1 MCCVKL
7 QSFIQSCLWLECN
20 GSVWKKQKGACT
32 TVVAIVKCLGLILWW
47 GAQQMF
53 LLNNNKN
60 PYSVLCGQTGPC
72 CKVWVMVLFYVCL
85 VGCVCLF
92 YDLWLAARQCVSS
105 STRGCFYYGS
115 YIFVWVWLVTN
126 EWTNIHSLCL
136 VRIKFLCLIRTENQ
150 SDFHL
155 WFDQL
160 CFDLV
165 LPDKLTHVS
174 FCCTWVKYGYWY
186 IFIID
191 YFDCICCW
199 LSYVQNCKPN
209 VLLVA
214 CWLDFCPG

>member
-1 MCCVKL
+1 MVKL
-7 QSFIQSCLWLECN
+7 
-20 GSVWKKQKGACT
+20 VPA
-32 TVVAIVKCLGLILWW
+32 VKCESWFCF
-47 GAQQMF
+47 MF
-53 LLNNNKN
+53 
-60 PYSVLCGQTGPC
+60 
-72 CKVWVMVLFYVCL
+72 VCL

-126 EWTNIHSLCL
+126 EWTNTHSLCL

-165 LPDKLTHVS
+165 LPDKLTHVL